1 MALRSLRW
9 IVDRL
14 IRRTAAERDL
24 DDEIKAHLAIA
35 AEQRIADGESPETA
49 WSAAR
54 RELGNELLVKD
65 ATRQIWGFTS
75 FERLWQDAR
84 YGLRTFRR
92 SASVTVVACAALALG
107 TGATTAIFTIVHA
120 VLIRPLPY
128 PDPHRLVMIWERQP
142 TTGRNNVVSLANF
155 RSWQERSRS
164 FTGMAAYQRI
174 PMNLL
179 GSEEAVQ
186 VDGAAVTA
194 DFFRLLGVEPTAGRT
209 FLPGEDQPASPPVAV
224 LSHGFWL
231 RHFAGAADAVGRRVS
246 INGRHHEIVG
256 VMPQGFAFPHRRVQ
270 AFVVLRGG
278 QEDGRNH
285 AVVARLRPGVG
296 LTAAQDEMA
305 AIAAQTA
312 EERPLL
318 NAKWSATVVG
328 LHGDMVR
335 QVRRGLLVLFAAVAF
350 VLLIACANIANLLL
364 MRAAARTREFTL
376 RLALGAGRLRL
387 LHQVMVESLILA
399 AVGSALGVA
408 LAWLGLRAFVRLL
421 PPAID
426 LPRLHEISIDP
437 FVLLFA
443 VGVAGGTA
451 LLFGL
456 GPALVSGR
464 SDDEQLAAR
473 AGRSV
478 TTAQRRL
485 QGTMVIA
492 EVALAVPLLAG
503 AGLMVHSLQRLTH
516 VDPGFRAEGV
526 LTVRMLLLP
535 ARDRA
540 LHAELVDDVLARVR
554 ALPEVRAAGS
564 IGRLPMDGGNSGS
577 WYYRADRPAP
587 PLGQRPGGD
596 ISIVTPGYFAAMGI
610 PAIRGRDFT
619 GADRMG
625 TAHVGILNQTA
636 ARAFFG
642 DEDPVGKRLTVSWN
656 DTREVEIVGVMG
668 DIRHGQINRKP
679 DPCLFLPN
687 SQQPFPFTALVVRT
701 NGDPLRLVG
710 PVKQQIRSA
719 DPDQGVG
726 EIHTMEQLV
735 AGAIAQPRAQT
746 MLFGLFGA
754 LALALTCIGIYG
766 VLAYAVTQRT
776 REIGVRLALGAPP
789 ASAFALVLR
798 DGLRLT
804 LIGLAIGLGLAI
816 ALTGFMQGLLYEVE
830 PLDPLVLATVTILLA
845 AVAAAACAIPA
856 ARAMR
861 IDPAVVLRTE

>member
-1 MALRSLRW
+1 MAVGVTLFERLRQDLRYAVRSLR
-9 IVDRL
+9 R
-14 IRRTAAERDL
+14 
-24 DDEIKAHLAIA
+24 
-35 AEQRIADGESPETA
+35 SP
-49 WSAAR
+49 
-54 RELGNELLVKD
+54 
-65 ATRQIWGFTS
+65 GFV
-75 FERLWQDAR
+75 A
-84 YGLRTFRR
+84 
-92 SASVTVVACAALALG
+92 VACAALALG
-107 TGATTAIFTIVHA
+107 TGATIAIFTIVHA
-120 VLIRPLPY
+120 VLLRPLPY
-128 PDPHRLVMIWERQP
+128 PEPDRLVMIWERP
-142 TTGRNNVVSLANF
+142 PATGRNNVASLANF
-155 RSWQERSRS
+155 RAWQERSQS

-186 VDGAAVTA
+186 VNGAAVTA
-194 DFFRLLGVEPTAGRT
+194 DFFRLLAVEPVAGRT
-209 FLPGEDQPASPPVAV
+209 FLPGEDQPASSPVAV

-231 RHFAGAADAVGRRVS
+231 RRFGGAADVIGRRVS

-256 VMPQGFAFPHRRVQ
+256 VMPQGFAFPDRRVQ

-278 QEDGRNH
+278 REDGRNY
-285 AVVARLRPGVG
+285 AVVARLRSGVG
-296 LTAAQDEMA
+296 LSAAQDEIA

-312 EERPLL
+312 DERPLL

-335 QVRRGLLVLFAAVAF
+335 QVRRALLVLFAAVAF
-350 VLLIACANIANLLL
+350 VLLIDLRQYRQPAADACRRPHA
-364 MRAAARTREFTL
+364 RVHAAAGPRGRTLAAAASSDGRES
-376 RLALGAGRLRL
+376 
-387 LHQVMVESLILA
+387 VLA

-408 LAWLGLRAFVRLL
+408 LASLGVRAFVRLM
-421 PPAID
+421 PPALD
-426 LPRLHEISIDP
+426 LPRLHEISLDP

-456 GPALVSGR
+456 GPALVAGR
-464 SDDEQLAAR
+464 SDGGQLAAR
-473 AGRSV
+473 AGRSA
-478 TTAQRRL
+478 TSAQRRL
-485 QGTMVIA
+485 QGLMVIA

-540 LHAELVDDVLARVR
+540 LHAEFVDDVLARVR
-554 ALPEVRAAGS
+554 ALPQVRAAGS

-577 WYYRADRPAP
+577 WYYRADRPEP
-587 PLGQRPGGD
+587 PHGQRPAGD

-610 PAIRGRDFT
+610 PAIRGRDFDD
-619 GADRMG
+619 ADRIG
-625 TAHVGILNQTA
+625 AAHVGILNQTA

-642 DEDPVGKRLTVSWN
+642 DEDPIGKRLTVSWN
-656 DTREVEIVGVMG
+656 DAREVAIVGVVA
-668 DIRHGQINRKP
+668 DIRHGQLHQKP

-687 SQQPFPFTALVVRT
+687 AQQPFPFTALVVRSS
-701 NGDPLRLVG
+701 GDPLHLVE
-710 PVKQQIRSA
+710 PVKREIRSV

-754 LALALTCIGIYG
+754 LALTLTCIGIYG

-776 REIGVRLALGAPP
+776 REIGVRLALGAAP

-804 LIGLAIGLGLAI
+804 ATGLAIGLGLAI

-830 PLDPLVLATVTILLA
+830 PLDPLVLTSVTILLRL
-845 AVAAAACAIPA
+845 VATAACAIPA

-861 IDPAVVLRTE
+861 VDPAVVLRAE